1 MAVLFLLSS
10 CSLLSSQETGKQE
23 DISPEVGREVMASL
37 HRFSKSSKI
46 KRTILTYLAMNMNQ
60 EKMGAL
66 RDIFVKVGLIGYIC
80 IYDIL

>member
-1 MAVLFLLSS
+1 LLFCFALFCLFSR
-10 CSLLSSQETGKQE
+10 SLLSLQEAGKHE

-37 HRFSKSSKI
+37 QRFSTSSKI

-66 RDIFVKVGLIGYIC
+66 RDIFVKVRGELY
-80 IYDIL
+80 